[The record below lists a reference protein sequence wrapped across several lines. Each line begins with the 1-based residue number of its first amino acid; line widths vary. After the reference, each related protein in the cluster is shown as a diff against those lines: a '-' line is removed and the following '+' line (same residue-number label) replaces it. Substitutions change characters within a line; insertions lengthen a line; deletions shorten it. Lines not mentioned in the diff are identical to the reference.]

1 MDNVTLPQPNYLMG
15 HATME
20 TLGKH
25 YTERTKE
32 LLMEAGDDPS
42 FEQLSAITY
51 LLGVVDMATAYLV
64 AVETGKVDTQR
75 ERIDSAIE
83 AQLNGFR

>member
-1 MDNVTLPQPNYLMG
+1 MSNVILPQPNYLMG

-32 LLMEAGDDPS
+32 LLREAGDDPTI
-42 FEQLSAITY
+42 EQLSAITY
-51 LLGVVDMATAYLV
+51 LLGVVDMATTYLV
-64 AVETGKVDTQR
+64 AAETGKVDAQR
-75 ERIDSAIE
+75 ERIDATIE
-83 AQLNGFR
+83 AHLNGFR